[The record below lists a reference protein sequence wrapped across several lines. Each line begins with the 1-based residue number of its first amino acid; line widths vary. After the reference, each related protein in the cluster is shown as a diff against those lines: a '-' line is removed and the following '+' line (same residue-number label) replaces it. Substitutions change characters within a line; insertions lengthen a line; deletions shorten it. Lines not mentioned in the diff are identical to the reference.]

1 MAGGKTSGSDIG
13 LLVLRV
19 ALGAIFVAH
28 GVQKV
33 TSEGGVGAFADF
45 LASLNVPYP
54 YPAAIVAIS
63 SEIAGGLLVVLGLFA
78 RIGAL
83 SLVGVMAVAIWK
95 VHLPNGFFL
104 KLSAEKPGPIPHGVE
119 FNVAL
124 LAMALCIVLAG
135 SGSISLVPSKP
146 KPKKGA

>member
-1 MAGGKTSGSDIG
+1 MAGGKASGADMG

-19 ALGAIFVAH
+19 ALGAIFIAH
-28 GVQKV
+28 GIQKV
-33 TSEGGVGAFADF
+33 TAEGGVGGFADW
-45 LASLNVPYP
+45 LASLNVPYA
-54 YPAAIVAIS
+54 YPAAIAAVS
-63 SEIAGGLLVVLGLFA
+63 SEIAGGLLVALGLFA

-104 KLSAEKPGPIPHGVE
+104 KLSADKPGPLAHGVE

-135 SGSISLVPSKP
+135 SGAISLVPTKS